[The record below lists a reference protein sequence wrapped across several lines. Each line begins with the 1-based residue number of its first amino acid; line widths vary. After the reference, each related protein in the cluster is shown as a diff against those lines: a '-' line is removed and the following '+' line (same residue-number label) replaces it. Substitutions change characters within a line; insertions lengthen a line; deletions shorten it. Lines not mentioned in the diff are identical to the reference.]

1 MVELLVWPTVVAY
14 GEAALVYAGELR
26 GSRRYETLGIWG
38 VRVGWIAQT
47 TLLVSQALSA
57 DGFPWGTWAGALNLL
72 SWLVVSGYLVWGCRP
87 RYRLVGLGLM
97 PIAACLVVLA
107 WAGGGTALDADGDG
121 WALATH
127 VGLMLAGL
135 ASFTVAAA
143 MAGLYT
149 LEERRLKR
157 RDTGVLRL
165 RLPSLEALDRLAA
178 RVVIAGLALLTAGI
192 AVGVV
197 WLDVDGL
204 DAAMTAAV
212 MVWMLYA
219 LALVLRWEAG
229 VRGHRFAQ
237 LLLAGLLLVAAVL
250 PVTHFAT

>member
-26 GSRRYETLGIWG
+26 GSRRHETLGIWG
-38 VRVGWIAQT
+38 VRVGWVAQT
-47 TLLVSQALSA
+47 ARRLAQAVSA

-97 PIAACLVVLA
+97 PVAASLVVLA
-107 WAGGGTALDADGDG
+107 WAGGGTALDADGG
-121 WALATH
+121 GGALATH
-127 VGLMLAGL
+127 AVLMLAGL

-143 MAGLYT
+143 MAALYV

-178 RVVIAGLALLTAGI
+178 QVVLAGLALLTAGI

-197 WLDVDGL
+197 WLDADGL
-204 DAAMTAAV
+204 DAAMTVAIL
-212 MVWMLYA
+212 VWLLYA
-219 LALVLRWEAG
+219 LALVARWEAG
-229 VRGHRFAQ
+229 VRGHRFAR
-237 LLLAGLLLVAAVL
+237 LLLGGLVLVAAVL
-250 PVTHFAT
+250 PVTHFAA

>member
-38 VRVGWIAQT
+38 VRVGWVAQT
-47 TLLVSQALSA
+47 ALLVAQAVSA

-97 PIAACLVVLA
+97 PVAACLVVLA

-127 VGLMLAGL
+127 AGLMLAGL

-143 MAGLYT
+143 MAALYV

-178 RVVIAGLALLTAGI
+178 RVVLAGLALLTAGI
-192 AVGVV
+192 AVGVL
-197 WLDVDGL
+197 WLDADEL
-204 DAAMTAAV
+204 DAAMTVAV
-212 MVWMLYA
+212 LVWMLYA
-219 LALVLRWEAG
+219 LALVVRWEAG
-229 VRGHRFAQ
+229 VRGRRFAR
-237 LLLAGLLLVAAVL
+237 LLLGGLVLVAAVL
-250 PVTHFAT
+250 PVTHFAA